1 MIDGA
6 GPSGRPED
14 AGDRLAPNI
23 MQFCRL
29 LRAAGLAIGP
39 GQTLAALEAVR
50 TVGLGSRADLYWTLH
65 AALITRH
72 DQRELFDQA
81 FHIFWRD
88 PDILKR
94 AMNLLM
100 PQLQAAD
107 GAEPQPINRRI
118 ADALAPERRPGQGE
132 NPDDKPPEVEVDAS
146 LTFSDKEL
154 LQARD
159 FEQMSAE
166 EIARAKRII
175 AAMRLPVH
183 DMPTRRFLPDPTG
196 PRIDPRRTLRRS
208 LRGGGAIDLARRRR
222 ETRPPALV
230 VLCDISGSMSQYSR
244 MLLHFLHA
252 VSTDR
257 DRVHSF
263 LFGTRLTNITRQLR
277 DKDVDVAL
285 AKIGTAVTDWS
296 GGTRIGA
303 CLDAFNRRWSR
314 RVLGQGAVV
323 LIITDGLERDDTGLL
338 DTAMDRLHRSCRRL
352 IWLNPLLR
360 FDGYAPRSGGARA
373 MIRHVDEFRAA
384 HNLDSLADLAAALDS
399 RFHPAVNDMRRW
411 RRLVA

>member
-1 MIDGA
+1 MTEAIDQ
-6 GPSGRPED
+6 P
-14 AGDRLAPNI
+14 GDSERLAPNI
-23 MQFCRL
+23 LHFCRV
-29 LRAAGLAIGP
+29 LRTAGLPIGP
-39 GQTLAALEAVR
+39 GQVLAALEAVA
-50 TVGLGSRADLYWTLH
+50 TVGIGTRRDFYWTLH

-72 DQRELFDQA
+72 DQREVFDQA
-81 FHIFWRD
+81 FHMFWRD
-88 PDILKR
+88 PDLLMR
-94 AMNLLM
+94 AMNLFM
-100 PQLQAAD
+100 PQLEGD
-107 GAEPQPINRRI
+107 GADQREINRRV
-118 ADALAPERRPGQGE
+118 AEAMAPDRQPGEGE
-132 NPDDKPPEVEVDAS
+132 SPEDGEPPEIEIDAR
-146 LTFSDKEL
+146 LTFSDKEV

-166 EIARAKRII
+166 EVAKAKRII

-183 DMPTRRFLPDPTG
+183 DLPTRRFLPDPTG
-196 PRIDPRRTLRRS
+196 PRIDGRRTLRRS
-208 LRGGGAIDLARRRR
+208 LRGGGDTIELARKHR

-277 DKDVDVAL
+277 DRDVDVAL
-285 AKIGTAVTDWS
+285 AKVGESVGDWS

-303 CLDAFNRRWSR
+303 CLEDFNRTWSR

-323 LIITDGLERDDTGLL
+323 LLITDGLERDDTGALEP
-338 DTAMDRLHRSCRRL
+338 AMDRLHRSCRRL

-360 FDGYAPRSGGARA
+360 YDAYAPRSQGARA
-373 MIRHVDEFRAA
+373 MIRHVDEVRAA
-384 HNLDSLADLAAALDS
+384 HNLDSLAGLAAALDS
-399 RFHPAVNDMRRW
+399 HFQPNRSEMRRW
-411 RRLVA
+411 RALAA